1 MYWLQLLF
9 QWLALFAKA
18 MSVYERIL
26 LSIPVDELEVGYNS
40 VLQEEIQSVYQSVDE
55 ISTAFGKLEELW
67 DVVNR
72 LQRDETSTGGH
83 SASLLEVM
91 ASTLELKQKL
101 STKLRE
107 TFDVVTQ
114 NTKPLQAKRE
124 RVGTDVDGRQMKKP
138 KQIEE
143 DSRTIASNA
152 RLDPAKADV
161 PPTIS
166 RKRKRHLPVNVK
178 ARLLP
183 AGVKMPL
190 CPLFLDS
197 SIAL

>member
-1 MYWLQLLF
+1 MANGINFLLM
-9 QWLALFAKA
+9 AT
-18 MSVYERIL
+18 SHVPN
-26 LSIPVDELEVGYNS
+26 PVTLTDTDELEVGYNS

-55 ISTAFGKLEELW
+55 ISTAFGKLEELR

-91 ASTLELKQKL
+91 ASTLELQQKL

-124 RVGTDVDGRQMKKP
+124 RVGTDVDGRQMKSPDKL
-138 KQIEE
+138 KKILERLRQMLDWIRQK
-143 DSRTIASNA
+143 RTCR
-152 RLDPAKADV
+152 RLSD
-161 PPTIS
+161 

-190 CPLFLDS
+190 CPLFLDA